1 MVAETGNTLPPPP
14 RLRGSWDVDYGAIV
28 EWLNQVYQVLGVE
41 ANVTGTQDDL
51 TAQVA
56 ALGEA
61 NTALTARVAVLENA
75 VQGIAGLDY
84 LVGPISGTYDPT
96 QLTDAFNKV
105 NAIIEQA
112 RGL

>member
-1 MVAETGNTLPPPP
+1 MVAETGNTIPPPP
-14 RLRGSWDVDYGAIV
+14 RLSGNWQQDYGAIV
-28 EWLNQVYQVLGVE
+28 EWLNQIYQVIGVE
-41 ANVTGTQDDL
+41 SNITGTQEDLDRRVKALEAENSDL
-51 TAQVA
+51 T
-56 ALGEA
+56 G
-61 NTALTARVAVLENA
+61 RVAVLEEA

-84 LVGPISGTYDPT
+84 LVGPISGTYDPA

>member
-1 MVAETGNTLPPPP
+1 MVAETGNLIPPPP
-14 RLRGSWDVDYGAIV
+14 RLRGSWDVDYGSIV
-28 EWLNQVYQVLGVE
+28 EWLNQIYQVIGVE
-41 ANVTGTQDDL
+41 SNLTGTQAEL
-51 TAQVA
+51 GERVA
-56 ALGEA
+56 ALEA
-61 NTALTARVAVLENA
+61 ENTTLTNRVAVLEEA

-84 LVGPISGTYDPT
+84 LVGPISGTYDPA